1 MDKKQARAFA
11 QMVNKT
17 ETFKDYNWILVPV
30 AYCESIET
38 YSFAIVH
45 SFITFRGTKQE
56 TVEFLVDLHYGY
68 ERNNYVRI
76 AHVVEGVCNPDN
88 VETIYK
94 CLNKAF
100 EEFLNK

>member
-17 ETFKDYNWILVPV
+17 ETFKDNNWILVPV
-30 AYCESIET
+30 AYCESVKT

-45 SFITFRGTKQE
+45 SFITFRDEKQE
-56 TVEFLVDLHYGY
+56 TIEFLVDLKYDY
-68 ERNNYVRI
+68 ERNDNVRI
-76 AHVVEGVCNPDN
+76 THIIEGICNPYN

-100 EEFLNK
+100 EDFLIK